1 MVFIYF
7 GNMKQALII
16 PFLLFCTWCNYLN
29 AQTVHELAREGSVE
43 QMKLLL
49 SKDPSAVNRLSDRG
63 ITPFILACY
72 RGNNPVAKYLITMGA
87 DVDYCAA
94 EGSAIYGM
102 VFKNNLEMLDYT
114 LSLGYS
120 PNDTCQFAQ
129 FGTPLHMAMSL
140 KRYDMIACL
149 LKHNASTQVLDPQ
162 GRSLSDLLKFYQ
174 DEQLSTLFS
183 SYENH

>member
-7 GNMKQALII
+7 SNMKQALII

-29 AQTVHELAREGSVE
+29 AQTVHELARTGTLE
-43 QMKLLL
+43 QMKACLD
-49 SKDPSAVNRLSDRG
+49 KDSTAINRLSDRG

-72 RGNNPVAKYLITMGA
+72 RGNNEVAKYLITRGA
-87 DVDYCAA
+87 DVTYCAA

-102 VFKNNLEMLDYT
+102 IFKDNLEMLDYT
-114 LSLGYS
+114 LALGYS

-140 KRYDMIACL
+140 KRYAMVERL
-149 LKHNASTQVLDPQ
+149 LHYKADTSIPDPK
-162 GRSLSDLLKFYQ
+162 GRTLRDLLKFYK
-174 DEQLSTLFS
+174 DEQLSQQFKK
-183 SYENH
+183 YEKE

>member
-1 MVFIYF
+1 MTKRILGLWFICLFIPMV
-7 GNMKQALII
+7 GLG
-16 PFLLFCTWCNYLN
+16 
-29 AQTVHELAREGSVE
+29 QTVHELARTGTVE
-43 QMKLLL
+43 SMKALLD
-49 SKDPSAVNRLSDRG
+49 KDSSAINRLSERG
-63 ITPFILACY
+63 MTPFILACY
-72 RGNNPVAKYLITMGA
+72 RGNNEVAKYLANRGA
-87 DVDYCAA
+87 DLTYCTS

-140 KRYDMIACL
+140 KRYDMVACL

>member
-1 MVFIYF
+1 
-7 GNMKQALII
+7 
-16 PFLLFCTWCNYLN
+16 
-29 AQTVHELAREGSVE
+29 
-43 QMKLLL
+43 
-49 SKDPSAVNRLSDRG
+49 
-63 ITPFILACY
+63 
-72 RGNNPVAKYLITMGA
+72 MGA

-140 KRYDMIACL
+140 KRYDMVACL